1 MMSDAARTICRSKNA
16 NIPVSYPLHGQQKP
30 PAIMM
35 RFVSKMDRLIL
46 ASREPA
52 NPIPLVVMEPRFN
65 NVSITTSSMS
75 PTAQIAIWYVKAA
88 SASNHNYFICAGL
101 FRVAKYA
108 LHTPAY
114 GLPQGQPIRR
124 AKPLCPLGIRGFFH
138 FLCMMDYRS

>member
-1 MMSDAARTICRSKNA
+1 
-16 NIPVSYPLHGQQKP
+16 
-30 PAIMM
+30 
-35 RFVSKMDRLIL
+35 
-46 ASREPA
+46 
-52 NPIPLVVMEPRFN
+52 
-65 NVSITTSSMS
+65 MS

-138 FLCMMDYRS
+138 FFVYDGLPIVIFFYANGFLFRGILLIPFIRESRNCFNRRLYQFPCIDHLIEGDGRMCAPIDETCIIDGEVE